1 MSYKLRVIDTDDTTF
16 GFTPFFRRFI
26 YESAFLDDSKG
37 IDHYLELYGAKNCF
51 NSPYIEFENEQQAIL
66 FVLKWS

>member
-1 MSYKLRVIDTDDTTF
+1 MSYKLRVIDGETF
-16 GFTPFFRRFI
+16 APFFRRFI
-26 YESAFLDDSKG
+26 NESLLLDSSKG
-37 IDHYLELYGAKNCF
+37 IDHYLEPYGAKNCF